1 MTDVKKAAELA
12 GRTLMAVM
20 FLKTGVGKI
29 TAYAGTQAYMAA
41 AGVPGMLL
49 PLVIALE
56 VLGGLAL
63 IAGYRTRLVS
73 IALAVFTVVAGL
85 LFHNHLADQMQQV
98 MFLKNLAIAGGFLIL
113 AVHGAGA
120 WSIDARRRHDDT

>member
-1 MTDVKKAAELA
+1 MTDAQKAAELA
-12 GRTLMAVM
+12 GRTLMAAM
-20 FLKTGVGKI
+20 FLKSGIGKI

-41 AGVPGMLL
+41 VGVPGTLL

-73 IALAVFTVVAGL
+73 IALAVFTVVAAL
-85 LFHNHLADQMQQV
+85 LFHNHLADQVQQV

-113 AVHGAGA
+113 SVHGAGA
-120 WSIDARRRHDDT
+120 WSVDARRMT

>member
-1 MTDVKKAAELA
+1 MTDVQKAAELA

-41 AGVPGMLL
+41 AGVPGTLL
-49 PLVIALE
+49 PFVIALE

-73 IALAVFTVVAGL
+73 IALAVFTVMAGL
-85 LFHNHLADQMQQV
+85 LFHNQLADQMQQV

-120 WSIDARRRHDDT
+120 WSIDARRTT

>member
-1 MTDVKKAAELA
+1 MTDVQKAAELA

-41 AGVPGMLL
+41 AGVPGTLL
-49 PLVIALE
+49 PFVIALE

-73 IALAVFTVVAGL
+73 IALAVFTVMAGL
-85 LFHNHLADQMQQV
+85 LFHNQLADQMQQV

-120 WSIDARRRHDDT
+120 WSIDGRRTT

>member
-1 MTDVKKAAELA
+1 MTDAKKAAELA

-41 AGVPGMLL
+41 AGVPGTLL
-49 PLVIALE
+49 PFVIALE

-73 IALAVFTVVAGL
+73 IALAVFTVMAGL
-85 LFHNHLADQMQQV
+85 LFHNQLADQMQQV

-120 WSIDARRRHDDT
+120 WSIDARRTT